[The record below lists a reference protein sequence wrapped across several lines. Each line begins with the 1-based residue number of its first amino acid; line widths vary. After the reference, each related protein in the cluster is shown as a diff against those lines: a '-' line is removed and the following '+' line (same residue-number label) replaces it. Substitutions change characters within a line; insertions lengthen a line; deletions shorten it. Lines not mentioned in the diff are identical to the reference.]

1 MDPAPGDRPLS
12 PGTADPSPPEH
23 PRHLSPGT
31 ADLPRPDAPHL
42 SPGTAEPSAAPHL
55 SPGPAEPSAPPHLSP
70 ETAEPREPAEPP
82 APPHLSSEPANP
94 ADTLRPNVV
103 LAALLALIA
112 LVMLPQ
118 LGFGLVYD
126 DGWTLVANGF
136 LRVPGELGVLFSP
149 EAVTR
154 NIPDAFRPGL
164 VLFDMLSYQLL
175 GLHPGLHHALS
186 IALHL
191 GVCASL
197 AAWLRRLG
205 APLILWSGTLALFG
219 LLAIHTEAIAV
230 ISFREDLLAALL
242 GLLACTV
249 ASAAVR
255 RPRAWT
261 LAPLAM
267 LLSLAA
273 CAMKQSAAAL
283 PLLWLL
289 AEALAPWQPRRP
301 WPRLLGLTTALLLG
315 AALLLAFTVWLYGD
329 LSPYGAD
336 NPRLLATRIGLAPV
350 LAMSTQIHLAY
361 LQQIV
366 LPVGLAPEYID
377 AGARWTDPATLLASA
392 ALLSLLLYGLAC
404 ARHRP
409 LACLAI
415 VGAFLLALPTSNLA
429 AMPNMRADRFMYLPS
444 LPACLGLVALTL
456 ALARRLTTHLGDRLA
471 PTTRPLVQLA
481 PLAALVILQ
490 GSVLAGTAFNY
501 RSNAQLWAVARAMAP
516 GSARAQATTG
526 ELLVASQDGTTD
538 QTRRALVLARAEA
551 HCIHAERLD
560 PHYELPQLCFARLA
574 AARQDWREARRR
586 FAAALT
592 HSPDRNA
599 RILAGLAQTS
609 LDLPDLDEPQRR
621 RLALEA
627 LERGL
632 HEYPYSP
639 ELHDVA
645 GQIFHRLGEPLRAQH
660 HYRSAIRLAPERGE
674 ALLGQLALLIDLGLP
689 VAAKHLLAAHPQ
701 TWLAADPIDRTA
713 LIARQRDALQLFAP
727 TMILSADLAGVFANE
742 P

>member
-1 MDPAPGDRPLS
+1 MDPAS
-12 PGTADPSPPEH
+12 P
-23 PRHLSPGT
+23 
-31 ADLPRPDAPHL
+31 APHL
-42 SPGTAEPSAAPHL
+42 SPGTAE
-55 SPGPAEPSAPPHLSP
+55 SP
-70 ETAEPREPAEPP
+70 TP
-82 APPHLSSEPANP
+82 AP
-94 ADTLRPNVV
+94 ADPLRPGVV
-103 LAALLALIA
+103 LAALLTLIG
-112 LVMLPQ
+112 LVLLPQ

-126 DGWTLVANGF
+126 DGWTLVTNGF
-136 LRVPGELGVLFSP
+136 LRVPTELGALFSP

-164 VLFDMLSYQLL
+164 VLFDVLSYQLL
-175 GLHPGLHHALS
+175 GLDPRWHHAVS

-191 GVCASL
+191 GVCAAL

-205 APLILWSGTLALFG
+205 APLILWAGTMTLFG
-219 LLAIHTEAIAV
+219 LLAIHAEAIAV
-230 ISFREDLLAALL
+230 VSFREDLLAALL

-255 RPRAWT
+255 SRRAWP
-261 LAPLAM
+261 LAPLAA
-267 LLSLAA
+267 LLSLGA

-289 AEALAPWQPRRP
+289 AEALAPWQTRRP
-301 WPRLLGLTTALLLG
+301 WPRLFGLAGALLLG
-315 AALLLAFTVWLYGD
+315 AAALTAFTFWLYGG
-329 LSPYGAD
+329 LSPYGLD
-336 NPRLLATRIGLAPV
+336 NPRLFVTRTGLAPV
-350 LAMSTQIHLAY
+350 LAMSTQIHLGY

-366 LPVGLAPEYID
+366 LPFGLSPEYVD
-377 AGARWTDPATLLASA
+377 SGARWDEPATLLASA
-392 ALLSLLLYGLAC
+392 ALLSLLLYGLAR
-404 ARHRP
+404 ARARP

-415 VGAFLLALPTSNLA
+415 VGAFILALPTSNLA
-429 AMPNMRADRFMYLPS
+429 PMPNMRADRFMYLPS
-444 LPACLGLVALTL
+444 LPVCLGLATLTL
-456 ALARRLTTHLGDRLA
+456 AAGRRLATSLAR
-471 PTTRPLVQLA
+471 PTLLLA
-481 PLAALVILQ
+481 PLAALAILQ
-490 GSVLAGTAFNY
+490 GAVLAGTAFNY
-501 RSNAQLWAVARAMAP
+501 RSNGQLWAVARALAP
-516 GSARAQATTG
+516 GSARAQASTG
-526 ELLVASQDGTTD
+526 ELLIASQNTTTD
-538 QTRRALVLARAEA
+538 KTRRATVLARAEA

-586 FAAALT
+586 FAAALAD
-592 HSPDRNA
+592 SPDRNA

-609 LDLPDLDEPQRR
+609 LDLPNHSEDERR
-621 RLALEA
+621 QLALAA

-645 GQIFHRLGEPLRAQH
+645 GQIFHRLGDPRQALE
-660 HYRSAIRLAPERGE
+660 HYRRALTLAPERGE
-674 ALLGQLALLIDLGLP
+674 PLLAELALLLDLGLP

-727 TMILSADLAGVFANE
+727 TMILSADLVGVFPDE

>member
-1 MDPAPGDRPLS
+1 MDPASSD
-12 PGTADPSPPEH
+12 
-23 PRHLSPGT
+23 RHLSPGT
-31 ADLPRPDAPHL
+31 GESPPPDPTLP
-42 SPGTAEPSAAPHL
+42 GE
-55 SPGPAEPSAPPHLSP
+55 
-70 ETAEPREPAEPP
+70 
-82 APPHLSSEPANP
+82 
-94 ADTLRPNVV
+94 LRPNIV
-103 LAALLALIA
+103 LAALLTLIA
-112 LVMLPQ
+112 LVLLPQ

-149 EAVTR
+149 EAVAR

-164 VLFDMLSYQLL
+164 VLFDMLSYQLF
-175 GLHPGLHHALS
+175 GLDPRLHHALS
-186 IALHL
+186 ILLHL
-191 GVCASL
+191 GVCAAL

-205 APLILWSGTLALFG
+205 APLMLWASTLALFG

-230 ISFREDLLAALL
+230 VSFREDLLAALL
-242 GLLACTV
+242 GLLACTA
-249 ASAAVR
+249 ASTAVR
-255 RPRAWT
+255 RPRAWP

-267 LLSLAA
+267 LLSLGA
-273 CAMKQSAAAL
+273 CSMKQSAAAL

-289 AEALAPWQPRRP
+289 AEALAPWQARRP
-301 WPRLLGLTTALLLG
+301 WLRLLGLASALSLG

-329 LSPYGAD
+329 LSPYGPS

-350 LAMSTQIHLAY
+350 LAMSSQIHLGY

-366 LPVGLAPEYID
+366 LPLGLAPEYVD

-392 ALLSLLLYGLAC
+392 ALLSLLLYGLSC
-404 ARHRP
+404 ARRRP

-415 VGAFLLALPTSNLA
+415 VGAFILALPTSNLA

-444 LPACLGLVALTL
+444 LPVCLGLSALLLT
-456 ALARRLTTHLGDRLA
+456 LARRLTT
-471 PTTRPLVQLA
+471 TRSLQLA

-490 GSVLAGTAFNY
+490 GAVLAGTAFNY
-501 RSNAQLWAVARAMAP
+501 RSNGQLWAVARAMAP
-516 GSARAQATTG
+516 GSARAQATVG
-526 ELLVASQDGTTD
+526 ELLIASQDSAAD
-538 QTRRALVLARAEA
+538 QTRRSTVLARAEA

-574 AARQDWREARRR
+574 AACQDWAEARRR
-586 FAAALT
+586 FAAALER
-592 HSPDRNA
+592 SPDRNA

-609 LDLPDLDEPQRR
+609 LDLPDHSEEDRR
-621 RLALEA
+621 RLALAA

-632 HEYPYSP
+632 QDYPYSP

-645 GQIFHRLGEPLRAQH
+645 GQIFHRLGEPLRALE
-660 HYRSAIRLAPERGE
+660 HYRNALRLAPERGGP
-674 ALLGQLALLIDLGLP
+674 LLGQLALLIDLGLP

-727 TMILSADLAGVFANE
+727 TMILSSDLAGVFANE

>member
-1 MDPAPGDRPLS
+1 MDPAS
-12 PGTADPSPPEH
+12 PE
-23 PRHLSPGT
+23 
-31 ADLPRPDAPHL
+31 PHL
-42 SPGTAEPSAAPHL
+42 SPRTAESPSLDVA
-55 SPGPAEPSAPPHLSP
+55 
-70 ETAEPREPAEPP
+70 
-82 APPHLSSEPANP
+82 
-94 ADTLRPNVV
+94 LRPNIV
-103 LAALLALIA
+103 LAALLTLIG
-112 LVMLPQ
+112 LVLTPQ

-126 DGWTLVANGF
+126 DGWTLVTNGF
-136 LRVPGELGVLFSP
+136 LRVPAELGALFSP

-164 VLFDMLSYQLL
+164 VLFDVLSYQLL
-175 GLHPGLHHALS
+175 GLDPRWHHAVS

-191 GVCASL
+191 GVCAAL

-205 APLILWSGTLALFG
+205 APLILWAATVTLFG
-219 LLAIHTEAIAV
+219 LLAIHAEAIAV
-230 ISFREDLLAALL
+230 VSFREDLLAALL

-255 RPRAWT
+255 SRRTWP
-261 LAPLAM
+261 LAPLAA
-267 LLSLAA
+267 LLSLGA

-289 AEALAPWQPRRP
+289 AEALAPWQTRRP
-301 WPRLLGLTTALLLG
+301 WPRLLGLAGTLLLG
-315 AALLLAFTVWLYGD
+315 AAALMAFTVWLYGD
-329 LSPYGAD
+329 LSPYGAA
-336 NPRLLATRIGLAPV
+336 NPRLFVTRTGLAPV
-350 LAMSTQIHLAY
+350 LAMSTQIHLGY

-366 LPVGLAPEYID
+366 LPFGLSPEYVD
-377 AGARWTDPATLLASA
+377 AGARWDEPATLLASA
-392 ALLSLLLYGLAC
+392 ALLSLLLYGLTRAH
-404 ARHRP
+404 ARP

-415 VGAFLLALPTSNLA
+415 VGAFILALPTSNLA
-429 AMPNMRADRFMYLPS
+429 PMPNMRADRFMYLPS
-444 LPACLGLVALTL
+444 LPICLGLAAL
-456 ALARRLTTHLGDRLA
+456 ALAAGRHLATTLA
-471 PTTRPLVQLA
+471 RPALLLA
-481 PLAALVILQ
+481 PLAALAILQ
-490 GSVLAGTAFNY
+490 GAVLAGTAFNY
-501 RSNAQLWAVARAMAP
+501 RSNGQLWAVARALAP
-516 GSARAQATTG
+516 GSARAQASTG
-526 ELLVASQDGTTD
+526 ELLIASQDTTTD
-538 QTRRALVLARAEA
+538 KARRAAVLARAEA

-609 LDLPDLDEPQRR
+609 LDLPDHSEDQRR
-621 RLALEA
+621 QLALAA

-645 GQIFHRLGEPLRAQH
+645 GQIFHRLGDPSQALE
-660 HYRSAIRLAPERGE
+660 HYRRALTLAPERGE
-674 ALLGQLALLIDLGLP
+674 PLLAQLALLLDLGLP

-727 TMILSADLAGVFANE
+727 TMILSADLVGVFPNE

>member
-1 MDPAPGDRPLS
+1 MDPAPGDRPA
-12 PGTADPSPPEH
+12 PAGTGELATTPAAD
-23 PRHLSPGT
+23 GAT
-31 ADLPRPDAPHL
+31 AP
-42 SPGTAEPSAAPHL
+42 
-55 SPGPAEPSAPPHLSP
+55 
-70 ETAEPREPAEPP
+70 
-82 APPHLSSEPANP
+82 
-94 ADTLRPNVV
+94 LRPNVV
-103 LAALLALIA
+103 LAALLVLIA
-112 LVMLPQ
+112 LVLLPQ

-126 DGWTLVANGF
+126 DGWTLVTNGF
-136 LRVPGELGVLFSP
+136 LRVPDELGVLLSP

-164 VLFDMLSYQLL
+164 VLFDTLSYQLL
-175 GLHPGLHHALS
+175 GLHPGLHHAVS

-205 APLILWSGTLALFG
+205 APLPLWAGCLALFG
-219 LLAIHTEAIAV
+219 LLAIHAEAIAV
-230 ISFREDLLAALL
+230 VSFREDLLAALL
-242 GLLACTV
+242 GLLACTT

-261 LAPLAM
+261 LAPLAL
-267 LLSLAA
+267 LLSLGA
-273 CAMKQSAAAL
+273 CSMKQSAAAL
-283 PLLWLL
+283 PLVWLL

-301 WPRLLGLTTALLLG
+301 WPRLFGLAAALLVG
-315 AALLLAFTVWLYGD
+315 AALLLAFTAWLYGD
-329 LSPYGAD
+329 LNPYGPA

-361 LQQIV
+361 LQQITV
-366 LPVGLAPEYID
+366 PVGLAPEYID
-377 AGARWTDPATLLASA
+377 AGARWTDPATILASA
-392 ALLSLLLYGLAC
+392 ALGSLLLYGLAC

-415 VGAFLLALPTSNLA
+415 VGAMLLALPTSNLA

-444 LPACLGLVALTL
+444 LPACLGLTAL
-456 ALARRLTTHLGDRLA
+456 ALALGRRLAQRTTSRS
-471 PTTRPLVQLA
+471 RPLVQLA
-481 PLAALVILQ
+481 PLAALVIIQ
-490 GSVLAGTAFNY
+490 GAVLAGTAFNY
-501 RSNAQLWAVARAMAP
+501 RSNGQLWAVARTVAP

-526 ELLVASQDGTTD
+526 ELLIASQDQATD
-538 QTRRALVLARAEA
+538 QTRRNTVLARAEA

-560 PHYELPQLCFARLA
+560 PDYELPQLCFARLA
-574 AARQDWREARRR
+574 AARQHWSEAHRR
-586 FAAALT
+586 FAAALER
-592 HSPDRNA
+592 SPDRNA

-609 LDLPDLDEPQRR
+609 LDLPDLSEAERR
-621 RLALEA
+621 ELALAA

-645 GQIFHRLGEPLRAQH
+645 GQIFHRLGDASRALI
-660 HYRSAIRLAPERGE
+660 HYRSALRLAPERGSP
-674 ALLGQLALLIDLGLP
+674 LIGQLALLLDLGLP
-689 VAAKHLLAAHPQ
+689 AAAKHLLAAHSQ

-727 TMILSADLAGVFANE
+727 TMILSADLVGVFANE

>member
-1 MDPAPGDRPLS
+1 MDPAS
-12 PGTADPSPPEH
+12 P
-23 PRHLSPGT
+23 
-31 ADLPRPDAPHL
+31 APHL
-42 SPGTAEPSAAPHL
+42 SPGTAE
-55 SPGPAEPSAPPHLSP
+55 SP
-70 ETAEPREPAEPP
+70 TP
-82 APPHLSSEPANP
+82 AP
-94 ADTLRPNVV
+94 ADPLRPGVV
-103 LAALLALIA
+103 LAALLTLIG
-112 LVMLPQ
+112 LVLLPQ

-126 DGWTLVANGF
+126 DGWTLVTNGF
-136 LRVPGELGVLFSP
+136 LRVPTELGALFSP

-164 VLFDMLSYQLL
+164 VLFDVLSYQLL
-175 GLHPGLHHALS
+175 GLDPRWHHAVS

-191 GVCASL
+191 GVCAAL

-205 APLILWSGTLALFG
+205 APLILWAGTMTLFG
-219 LLAIHTEAIAV
+219 LLAIHAEAIAV
-230 ISFREDLLAALL
+230 VSFREDLLAALL

-255 RPRAWT
+255 SRRAWP
-261 LAPLAM
+261 LAPLAA
-267 LLSLAA
+267 LLSLGA

-289 AEALAPWQPRRP
+289 AEALAPWQTRRP
-301 WPRLLGLTTALLLG
+301 WPRLFGLAGALLLG
-315 AALLLAFTVWLYGD
+315 AAALTAFTFWLYGG
-329 LSPYGAD
+329 LSPYGLD
-336 NPRLLATRIGLAPV
+336 NPRLFVTRTGLAPV
-350 LAMSTQIHLAY
+350 LAMSTQIHLGY

-366 LPVGLAPEYID
+366 LPFGLSPEYVD
-377 AGARWTDPATLLASA
+377 SGARWDEPATLLASA
-392 ALLSLLLYGLAC
+392 ALLSLLLYGLTRAH
-404 ARHRP
+404 ARP

-415 VGAFLLALPTSNLA
+415 VGAFILALPTSNLA
-429 AMPNMRADRFMYLPS
+429 PMPNMRADRFMYLPS
-444 LPACLGLVALTL
+444 LPVCLGLATLTL
-456 ALARRLTTHLGDRLA
+456 AAGRRLATSLAR
-471 PTTRPLVQLA
+471 PTLLLA
-481 PLAALVILQ
+481 PLAALAILQ
-490 GSVLAGTAFNY
+490 GAVLAGTAFNY
-501 RSNAQLWAVARAMAP
+501 RSNGQLWAVARALAP
-516 GSARAQATTG
+516 GSARAQASTG
-526 ELLVASQDGTTD
+526 ELLIASQNTTTD
-538 QTRRALVLARAEA
+538 KTRRATVLARAEA

-586 FAAALT
+586 FAAALAD
-592 HSPDRNA
+592 SPDRNA

-609 LDLPDLDEPQRR
+609 LDLPNHSEDERR
-621 RLALEA
+621 QLALAA

-645 GQIFHRLGEPLRAQH
+645 GQIFHRLGDPRQALE
-660 HYRSAIRLAPERGE
+660 HYRRALTLAPERGE
-674 ALLGQLALLIDLGLP
+674 PLLAELALLLDLGLP

-727 TMILSADLAGVFANE
+727 TMILSADLVGVFPDE